1 MPPLVSQLA
10 SFSTFAVGFIARPIG
25 GIVFGHFGDRVGRK
39 RALVTALLMM
49 GIATTLIGCLPS
61 YALAGAL
68 APLLLIVLR
77 FVQGLA
83 IGGQW
88 AGAVLLATESAPPGQ
103 RGFYGSLAQTG
114 APIGTILA
122 NLAFLL
128 VSTSLTDQAFLA
140 WGWRVP
146 FLVSVV
152 LIALG
157 LYVQLRLEDTAAFR
171 ELRALKER
179 RDAEAAAERARQSR
193 IGIEAA
199 RAELAAERQPS
210 PVLEAVRTY
219 PKQIALAAGSFI
231 AAQVT
236 FYILVAFV
244 IAYGSG
250 ASGLGIPRSTMLVG
264 VLIGAVVMIPGVIVA
279 AVVSDRHGRRGVI
292 MLAAAAL
299 ALWGFALF
307 PLIDTRSLLWI
318 SVGMEWGKCS
328 SGRCTGR
335 RRPSS
340 PRSRDP
346 RTLLGRVARI
356 PARRHPRRRARP
368 DHRDCASRQVRQ
380 HDRDFG
386 LHRAGLHGLLRLG
399 LAAQGNLPQ
408 HDVRGRRG
416 RPTRTRTRWMGW
428 PSGCCRASI
437 SRRPA
442 SRTWADRAAES
453 TRMTS
458 SSPRTLA
465 VTRARPAAAQATT
478 YAFGELACRLGL
490 FRETG
495 EPRQEQLGER
505 FEGPGHCQI
514 GPDKCG
520 FLIAIPGPIRHSLIR
535 PGQAGPRSSTVK
547 H

>member
-1 MPPLVSQLA
+1 VPHPGGPPEIRSVRKVALTALAATSIEWYDFFLYGTAAALIFPTVFFPAEMPPLVSQLA

-25 GIVFGHFGDRVGRK
+25 GVVFGHFGDRVGRK

-318 SVGMEWGKCS
+318 SVGIGVGQVLVGAM
-328 SGRCTGR
+328 SGPQAAFFAEIFETRVRYSGA
-335 RRPSS
+335 S
-340 PRSRDP
+340 
-346 RTLLGRVARI
+346 LGYQLGGI
-356 PARRHPRRRARP
+356 L
-368 DHRDCASRQVRQ
+368 
-380 HDRDFG
+380 G
-386 LHRAGLHGLLRLG
+386 GG
-399 LAAQGNLPQ
+399 LAPIIATALLARYGNTT
-408 HDVRGRRG
+408 G
-416 RPTRTRTRWMGW
+416 
-428 PSGCCRASI
+428 I
-437 SRRPA
+437 SVYIA
-442 SRTWADRAAES
+442 
-453 TRMTS
+453 
-458 SSPRTLA
+458 
-465 VTRARPAAAQATT
+465 
-478 YAFGELACRLGL
+478 LACLVSFVSVRWLK
-490 FRETG
+490 ETY
-495 EPRQEQLGER
+495 RN
-505 FEGPGHCQI
+505 
-514 GPDKCG
+514 
-520 FLIAIPGPIRHSLIR
+520 
-535 PGQAGPRSSTVK
+535 TM
-547 H
+547 

>member
-1 MPPLVSQLA
+1 MPHPGGPPEIRSVRKVALTALAATSIEWYDFFLYGTAAALIFPTVFFPAEMPPLVGLLA

-25 GIVFGHFGDRVGRK
+25 AVVFGHFGDRLGRK

-49 GIATTLIGCLPS
+49 GVATTLIGCLPS

-88 AGAVLLATESAPPGQ
+88 AGAVLLACEGAPAGQ

-128 VSTSLTDQAFLA
+128 ASTSMTDQAFLA
-140 WGWRVP
+140 WGWRIP

-179 RDAEAAAERARQSR
+179 RDAEAAAERARRS
-193 IGIEAA
+193 GIEIDAA

-210 PVLEAVRTY
+210 PVLEALRAY
-219 PKQIALAAGSFI
+219 PKQIALAAGSFV

-250 ASGLGIPRSTMLVG
+250 PSGLGIPRGTMLAG
-264 VLIGAVVMIPGVIVA
+264 VLIGAVVMIPGVIVSA
-279 AVVSDRHGRRGVI
+279 ILSDRYGRRGVI

-318 SVGMEWGKCS
+318 SVGIGVGQSLVGAMYGPQAAFFAEIFETRVRY
-328 SGRCTGR
+328 SGA
-335 RRPSS
+335 S
-340 PRSRDP
+340 
-346 RTLLGRVARI
+346 LGYQLGGI
-356 PARRHPRRRARP
+356 L
-368 DHRDCASRQVRQ
+368 
-380 HDRDFG
+380 G
-386 LHRAGLHGLLRLG
+386 GG
-399 LAAQGNLPQ
+399 LAPIIATALLARYGNTT
-408 HDVRGRRG
+408 G
-416 RPTRTRTRWMGW
+416 
-428 PSGCCRASI
+428 I
-437 SRRPA
+437 SVYIA
-442 SRTWADRAAES
+442 
-453 TRMTS
+453 
-458 SSPRTLA
+458 
-465 VTRARPAAAQATT
+465 
-478 YAFGELACRLGL
+478 LACLVSFVSVWWL
-490 FRETG
+490 KETY
-495 EPRQEQLGER
+495 RN
-505 FEGPGHCQI
+505 
-514 GPDKCG
+514 
-520 FLIAIPGPIRHSLIR
+520 AM
-535 PGQAGPRSSTVK
+535 
-547 H
+547 

>member
-1 MPPLVSQLA
+1 VPPPGGPPEIRSVRKVALTALAATSIEWYDFFLYGTAAALIFPSVFFPAELPPLVGLLA

-25 GIVFGHFGDRVGRK
+25 AVVFGHFGDRLGRK

-49 GIATTLIGCLPS
+49 GIATTLIGCLPP

-88 AGAVLLATESAPPGQ
+88 AGAVLLATESAPPGR

-128 VSTSLTDQAFLA
+128 VSTSLTDEAFLA
-140 WGWRVP
+140 WGWRIP

-152 LIALG
+152 LIALA
-157 LYVQLRLEDTAAFR
+157 LYVHLRLEDTAAFR

-179 RDAEAAAERARQSR
+179 RDAEAAAERARRSR
-193 IGIEAA
+193 IAIEAA
-199 RAELAAERQPS
+199 RTELAAERQPS

-250 ASGLGIPRSTMLVG
+250 ASGLGIPRVTMLAG
-264 VLIGAVVMIPGVIVA
+264 VLIGAVLMIPGVILS

-292 MLAAAAL
+292 MVAAAAL
-299 ALWGFALF
+299 ALWAFALF

-318 SVGMEWGKCS
+318 SVGIGVGQTLVGAMYGPQAAFFAEIFETRVRY
-328 SGRCTGR
+328 SGASLGYQLGGILGGALAPIIATALLARYGNTTG
-335 RRPSS
+335 
-340 PRSRDP
+340 
-346 RTLLGRVARI
+346 
-356 PARRHPRRRARP
+356 
-368 DHRDCASRQVRQ
+368 
-380 HDRDFG
+380 
-386 LHRAGLHGLLRLG
+386 
-399 LAAQGNLPQ
+399 
-408 HDVRGRRG
+408 
-416 RPTRTRTRWMGW
+416 
-428 PSGCCRASI
+428 I
-437 SRRPA
+437 SVYIA
-442 SRTWADRAAES
+442 
-453 TRMTS
+453 
-458 SSPRTLA
+458 
-465 VTRARPAAAQATT
+465 
-478 YAFGELACRLGL
+478 LACLVSFVSVWWL
-490 FRETG
+490 KETY
-495 EPRQEQLGER
+495 Q
-505 FEGPGHCQI
+505 
-514 GPDKCG
+514 
-520 FLIAIPGPIRHSLIR
+520 
-535 PGQAGPRSSTVK
+535 STM
-547 H
+547 

>member
-1 MPPLVSQLA
+1 MPHPGGPPEIRSVRKVALTALAATSIEWYDFFLYGTAAALIFPTVFFPAEMPPLVSQLA

-25 GIVFGHFGDRVGRK
+25 GVVFGHFGDRVGRK

-171 ELRALKER
+171 ELRVLKER

-279 AVVSDRHGRRGVI
+279 AVVSDRYGRRGVI
-292 MLAAAAL
+292 MLGAAAL

-318 SVGMEWGKCS
+318 SVGIGVGQVLVGAMYGPQAAFFAEIFETRVRY
-328 SGRCTGR
+328 SGA
-335 RRPSS
+335 S
-340 PRSRDP
+340 
-346 RTLLGRVARI
+346 LGYQLGGI
-356 PARRHPRRRARP
+356 L
-368 DHRDCASRQVRQ
+368 
-380 HDRDFG
+380 G
-386 LHRAGLHGLLRLG
+386 GG
-399 LAAQGNLPQ
+399 LAPIIATALLARYGNTT
-408 HDVRGRRG
+408 G
-416 RPTRTRTRWMGW
+416 
-428 PSGCCRASI
+428 I
-437 SRRPA
+437 SVYIA
-442 SRTWADRAAES
+442 
-453 TRMTS
+453 
-458 SSPRTLA
+458 
-465 VTRARPAAAQATT
+465 
-478 YAFGELACRLGL
+478 LACLVSFVSVRWLK
-490 FRETG
+490 ETY
-495 EPRQEQLGER
+495 RN
-505 FEGPGHCQI
+505 
-514 GPDKCG
+514 
-520 FLIAIPGPIRHSLIR
+520 
-535 PGQAGPRSSTVK
+535 TM
-547 H
+547 

>member
-1 MPPLVSQLA
+1 VPHPGGPPEIRSVRKVALTALAATSIEWYDFFLYGTAAALIFPAVFFPAEMPPLVSQLA

-25 GIVFGHFGDRVGRK
+25 GVVFGHFGDRVGRK

-88 AGAVLLATESAPPGQ
+88 AGAVLLAIESAPPGQ

-140 WGWRVP
+140 WGWRIP
-146 FLVSVV
+146 FLVSVA

-171 ELRALKER
+171 ELRVLKER

-279 AVVSDRHGRRGVI
+279 AVMSDRHGRRGVI

-318 SVGMEWGKCS
+318 SVGIGVGQVLVGAMYGPQAALFAEIFETRVRY
-328 SGRCTGR
+328 SGA
-335 RRPSS
+335 S
-340 PRSRDP
+340 
-346 RTLLGRVARI
+346 LGYQLGGI
-356 PARRHPRRRARP
+356 L
-368 DHRDCASRQVRQ
+368 
-380 HDRDFG
+380 G
-386 LHRAGLHGLLRLG
+386 GG
-399 LAAQGNLPQ
+399 LAPIIATALLARYGNTT
-408 HDVRGRRG
+408 G
-416 RPTRTRTRWMGW
+416 
-428 PSGCCRASI
+428 I
-437 SRRPA
+437 SVYIA
-442 SRTWADRAAES
+442 
-453 TRMTS
+453 
-458 SSPRTLA
+458 
-465 VTRARPAAAQATT
+465 
-478 YAFGELACRLGL
+478 LACLVSFVSVRWLK
-490 FRETG
+490 ETY
-495 EPRQEQLGER
+495 RN
-505 FEGPGHCQI
+505 
-514 GPDKCG
+514 
-520 FLIAIPGPIRHSLIR
+520 
-535 PGQAGPRSSTVK
+535 TM
-547 H
+547 

>member
-1 MPPLVSQLA
+1 MPHPGGPPEIRSVRKVALTALAATSIEWYDFFLYGTAAALIFPTVFFPAEMPPLVSQLA

-146 FLVSVV
+146 FLASVV

-318 SVGMEWGKCS
+318 SVGIGVGQVLVGAMYGPQAAFFAEIFETRVRY
-328 SGRCTGR
+328 SGA
-335 RRPSS
+335 S
-340 PRSRDP
+340 
-346 RTLLGRVARI
+346 LGYQLGGI
-356 PARRHPRRRARP
+356 L
-368 DHRDCASRQVRQ
+368 
-380 HDRDFG
+380 G
-386 LHRAGLHGLLRLG
+386 GG
-399 LAAQGNLPQ
+399 LAPIIATALLARYGNTT
-408 HDVRGRRG
+408 G
-416 RPTRTRTRWMGW
+416 
-428 PSGCCRASI
+428 I
-437 SRRPA
+437 SVYIA
-442 SRTWADRAAES
+442 
-453 TRMTS
+453 
-458 SSPRTLA
+458 
-465 VTRARPAAAQATT
+465 
-478 YAFGELACRLGL
+478 LACLVSFVSVRWLK
-490 FRETG
+490 ETY
-495 EPRQEQLGER
+495 RN
-505 FEGPGHCQI
+505 
-514 GPDKCG
+514 
-520 FLIAIPGPIRHSLIR
+520 
-535 PGQAGPRSSTVK
+535 TM
-547 H
+547 

>member
-1 MPPLVSQLA
+1 VPHPGGPPEIRSVRKVALTALAATSIEWYDFFLYGTAAALIFPTVFFPAEMPPLVSQLA

-25 GIVFGHFGDRVGRK
+25 GVVFGHFGDRVGRK

-318 SVGMEWGKCS
+318 SVGIGVGQVLVGAMYGPQAAFFAEIFETRVRY
-328 SGRCTGR
+328 SGA
-335 RRPSS
+335 S
-340 PRSRDP
+340 
-346 RTLLGRVARI
+346 LGYQLGGI
-356 PARRHPRRRARP
+356 L
-368 DHRDCASRQVRQ
+368 
-380 HDRDFG
+380 G
-386 LHRAGLHGLLRLG
+386 GG
-399 LAAQGNLPQ
+399 LAPIIATALLARYGNTT
-408 HDVRGRRG
+408 G
-416 RPTRTRTRWMGW
+416 
-428 PSGCCRASI
+428 I
-437 SRRPA
+437 SVYIA
-442 SRTWADRAAES
+442 
-453 TRMTS
+453 
-458 SSPRTLA
+458 
-465 VTRARPAAAQATT
+465 
-478 YAFGELACRLGL
+478 LACLVSFVSVRWLK
-490 FRETG
+490 ETY
-495 EPRQEQLGER
+495 RN
-505 FEGPGHCQI
+505 
-514 GPDKCG
+514 
-520 FLIAIPGPIRHSLIR
+520 
-535 PGQAGPRSSTVK
+535 TM
-547 H
+547 

>member
-1 MPPLVSQLA
+1 MPHPGGPPEIRSVRKVALTALAATSIEWYDFFLYGTAAALIFPTVFFPAEMPPLVSQLA

-146 FLVSVV
+146 FLASVV

-179 RDAEAAAERARQSR
+179 RDAEVASERARQSR

-210 PVLEAVRTY
+210 PVLEALRTY
-219 PKQIALAAGSFI
+219 PRQIALAAGSFI

-318 SVGMEWGKCS
+318 SVGIGVGQVLVGAMYGPQAAFFAEIFETRVRY
-328 SGRCTGR
+328 SGA
-335 RRPSS
+335 S
-340 PRSRDP
+340 
-346 RTLLGRVARI
+346 LGYQLGGI
-356 PARRHPRRRARP
+356 L
-368 DHRDCASRQVRQ
+368 
-380 HDRDFG
+380 G
-386 LHRAGLHGLLRLG
+386 GG
-399 LAAQGNLPQ
+399 LAPIIATALLARYGNTT
-408 HDVRGRRG
+408 G
-416 RPTRTRTRWMGW
+416 
-428 PSGCCRASI
+428 I
-437 SRRPA
+437 SVYIA
-442 SRTWADRAAES
+442 
-453 TRMTS
+453 
-458 SSPRTLA
+458 
-465 VTRARPAAAQATT
+465 
-478 YAFGELACRLGL
+478 LACLVSFVSVRWLK
-490 FRETG
+490 ETY
-495 EPRQEQLGER
+495 RN
-505 FEGPGHCQI
+505 
-514 GPDKCG
+514 
-520 FLIAIPGPIRHSLIR
+520 
-535 PGQAGPRSSTVK
+535 TM
-547 H
+547 

>member
-1 MPPLVSQLA
+1 VPHPGGPPEIRSVRKVALTALAATCIEWYDFFLYGTAAALIFPTVFFPAEMPPLVSQLA

-25 GIVFGHFGDRVGRK
+25 GVVFGHFGDRVGRK

-171 ELRALKER
+171 ELRVLKER

-318 SVGMEWGKCS
+318 SVGIGVGQVLVGAMYGPQAAFFAEIFETRVRY
-328 SGRCTGR
+328 SGA
-335 RRPSS
+335 S
-340 PRSRDP
+340 
-346 RTLLGRVARI
+346 LGYQLGGI
-356 PARRHPRRRARP
+356 L
-368 DHRDCASRQVRQ
+368 
-380 HDRDFG
+380 G
-386 LHRAGLHGLLRLG
+386 GG
-399 LAAQGNLPQ
+399 LAPIIATALLARYGNTT
-408 HDVRGRRG
+408 G
-416 RPTRTRTRWMGW
+416 
-428 PSGCCRASI
+428 I
-437 SRRPA
+437 SVYIA
-442 SRTWADRAAES
+442 
-453 TRMTS
+453 
-458 SSPRTLA
+458 
-465 VTRARPAAAQATT
+465 
-478 YAFGELACRLGL
+478 LACLVSFVSVWWL
-490 FRETG
+490 KETY
-495 EPRQEQLGER
+495 RN
-505 FEGPGHCQI
+505 
-514 GPDKCG
+514 
-520 FLIAIPGPIRHSLIR
+520 
-535 PGQAGPRSSTVK
+535 TM
-547 H
+547 

>member
-1 MPPLVSQLA
+1 MPHPGGPPEIRSVRKVALTALAATSIEWYDFFLYGTAAALIFPTVFFPAGMPPLVGLLA

-25 GIVFGHFGDRVGRK
+25 AVVFGHFGDRLGRK

-49 GIATTLIGCLPS
+49 GAATTLIGCLPP

-88 AGAVLLATESAPPGQ
+88 AGAVLLACEGAPARP

-128 VSTSLTDQAFLA
+128 ASTSMTDQAFLA
-140 WGWRVP
+140 WGWRIP

-152 LIALG
+152 LIGLG

-171 ELRALKER
+171 ELQALKER
-179 RDAEAAAERARQSR
+179 RDAEAAAERARR
-193 IGIEAA
+193 LGIEIDAA

-210 PVLEAVRTY
+210 PVIEALRVY
-219 PKQIALAAGSFI
+219 PKPIALVAGSFV

-250 ASGLGIPRSTMLVG
+250 PSGLGIPRGTMLVG
-264 VLIGAVVMIPGVIVA
+264 VLIGAVIMIPGVIVSA
-279 AVVSDRHGRRGVI
+279 ILSDRFGRRGVI

-318 SVGMEWGKCS
+318 AVGIGVGQSLVGAMYGPQAAFFAEIFETRVRY
-328 SGRCTGR
+328 SGA
-335 RRPSS
+335 S
-340 PRSRDP
+340 
-346 RTLLGRVARI
+346 LGYQLGGI
-356 PARRHPRRRARP
+356 L
-368 DHRDCASRQVRQ
+368 
-380 HDRDFG
+380 G
-386 LHRAGLHGLLRLG
+386 GG
-399 LAAQGNLPQ
+399 LAPIIATALLARYGNTT
-408 HDVRGRRG
+408 G
-416 RPTRTRTRWMGW
+416 
-428 PSGCCRASI
+428 I
-437 SRRPA
+437 SVYIA
-442 SRTWADRAAES
+442 
-453 TRMTS
+453 
-458 SSPRTLA
+458 
-465 VTRARPAAAQATT
+465 
-478 YAFGELACRLGL
+478 LACLVSFVSVWWL
-490 FRETG
+490 KETY
-495 EPRQEQLGER
+495 RN
-505 FEGPGHCQI
+505 
-514 GPDKCG
+514 
-520 FLIAIPGPIRHSLIR
+520 AM
-535 PGQAGPRSSTVK
+535 
-547 H
+547 

>member
-1 MPPLVSQLA
+1 MPHPGGPPEIRSVRKVALTALAATSIEWYDFFLYGTAAALIFPTVFFPAEMPPLVSQLA

-25 GIVFGHFGDRVGRK
+25 GVVFGHFGDRVGRK

-171 ELRALKER
+171 ELRVLKER

-250 ASGLGIPRSTMLVG
+250 ASGLGIPRSTMLLG

-318 SVGMEWGKCS
+318 SVGIGVGQVLVGAMYGPQAAFFAEIFETRVRY
-328 SGRCTGR
+328 SGA
-335 RRPSS
+335 S
-340 PRSRDP
+340 
-346 RTLLGRVARI
+346 LGYQLGGI
-356 PARRHPRRRARP
+356 L
-368 DHRDCASRQVRQ
+368 
-380 HDRDFG
+380 G
-386 LHRAGLHGLLRLG
+386 GG
-399 LAAQGNLPQ
+399 LAPIIATALLARYGNTT
-408 HDVRGRRG
+408 G
-416 RPTRTRTRWMGW
+416 
-428 PSGCCRASI
+428 I
-437 SRRPA
+437 SVYIA
-442 SRTWADRAAES
+442 
-453 TRMTS
+453 
-458 SSPRTLA
+458 
-465 VTRARPAAAQATT
+465 
-478 YAFGELACRLGL
+478 LACLVSFVSVRWLK
-490 FRETG
+490 ETY
-495 EPRQEQLGER
+495 RN
-505 FEGPGHCQI
+505 
-514 GPDKCG
+514 
-520 FLIAIPGPIRHSLIR
+520 
-535 PGQAGPRSSTVK
+535 TM
-547 H
+547 

>member
-1 MPPLVSQLA
+1 MPHPGGPPEIRSVRKVALTALAATSIEWYDFFLYGTAAALIFPTVFFPAEMPPLVSQLA
-10 SFSTFAVGFIARPIG
+10 SFSTFAVGFNARPIG

-61 YALAGAL
+61 YAVAGAL

-146 FLVSVV
+146 FLASVV

-171 ELRALKER
+171 ELRVLKER
-179 RDAEAAAERARQSR
+179 RDAEVASERARQSR

-210 PVLEAVRTY
+210 PVLEALRTY
-219 PKQIALAAGSFI
+219 PRQIALAAGSFI

-292 MLAAAAL
+292 MFAAAAL

-318 SVGMEWGKCS
+318 SVGIGVGQVLVGAMYGPQAAFFAEIFETRVRY
-328 SGRCTGR
+328 SGA
-335 RRPSS
+335 S
-340 PRSRDP
+340 
-346 RTLLGRVARI
+346 LGYQLGGI
-356 PARRHPRRRARP
+356 L
-368 DHRDCASRQVRQ
+368 
-380 HDRDFG
+380 G
-386 LHRAGLHGLLRLG
+386 GG
-399 LAAQGNLPQ
+399 LAPIIATALLARYGNTT
-408 HDVRGRRG
+408 G
-416 RPTRTRTRWMGW
+416 
-428 PSGCCRASI
+428 I
-437 SRRPA
+437 SVYIA
-442 SRTWADRAAES
+442 
-453 TRMTS
+453 
-458 SSPRTLA
+458 
-465 VTRARPAAAQATT
+465 
-478 YAFGELACRLGL
+478 LACLVSFVSVRWLK
-490 FRETG
+490 ETY
-495 EPRQEQLGER
+495 RN
-505 FEGPGHCQI
+505 
-514 GPDKCG
+514 
-520 FLIAIPGPIRHSLIR
+520 
-535 PGQAGPRSSTVK
+535 TM
-547 H
+547 

>member
-1 MPPLVSQLA
+1 MPHPGGPPEIRSVRKVALTALAATSIEWYDFFLYGTAAALIFPTVFFPAEMPPLVSQLA

-49 GIATTLIGCLPS
+49 GIATTLMGCLPS
-61 YALAGAL
+61 YAVAGAL

-171 ELRALKER
+171 ELRVLKER

-219 PKQIALAAGSFI
+219 PRQIALAAGSFI

-279 AVVSDRHGRRGVI
+279 AVVSDRYGRRGVI

-318 SVGMEWGKCS
+318 SVGIGVGQVLVGAMYGPQAAFFAEIFETRVRY
-328 SGRCTGR
+328 SGA
-335 RRPSS
+335 S
-340 PRSRDP
+340 
-346 RTLLGRVARI
+346 LGYQLGGI
-356 PARRHPRRRARP
+356 L
-368 DHRDCASRQVRQ
+368 
-380 HDRDFG
+380 G
-386 LHRAGLHGLLRLG
+386 GG
-399 LAAQGNLPQ
+399 LAPIIATALLARYGNTT
-408 HDVRGRRG
+408 G
-416 RPTRTRTRWMGW
+416 
-428 PSGCCRASI
+428 I
-437 SRRPA
+437 SVYIA
-442 SRTWADRAAES
+442 
-453 TRMTS
+453 
-458 SSPRTLA
+458 
-465 VTRARPAAAQATT
+465 
-478 YAFGELACRLGL
+478 LACLVSFVSVRWLK
-490 FRETG
+490 ETY
-495 EPRQEQLGER
+495 RN
-505 FEGPGHCQI
+505 
-514 GPDKCG
+514 
-520 FLIAIPGPIRHSLIR
+520 
-535 PGQAGPRSSTVK
+535 TM
-547 H
+547 

>member
-1 MPPLVSQLA
+1 VPHPGGPPEIRSVRKVALTALAATSIEWYDFFLYGTAAALIFPTVFFPAEMPPLVSQLA

-25 GIVFGHFGDRVGRK
+25 GVVFGHFGDRVGRK

-140 WGWRVP
+140 WGWRIP

-171 ELRALKER
+171 ELRLLKER

-250 ASGLGIPRSTMLVG
+250 ASGLGIPRSTMLMG

-279 AVVSDRHGRRGVI
+279 AVVSDRYGRRGVI
-292 MLAAAAL
+292 MLGAAAL

-318 SVGMEWGKCS
+318 SVGIGVGQVLVGAMYGPQAAFFAEIFETRVRY
-328 SGRCTGR
+328 SGA
-335 RRPSS
+335 S
-340 PRSRDP
+340 
-346 RTLLGRVARI
+346 LGYQLGGI
-356 PARRHPRRRARP
+356 L
-368 DHRDCASRQVRQ
+368 
-380 HDRDFG
+380 G
-386 LHRAGLHGLLRLG
+386 GG
-399 LAAQGNLPQ
+399 LAPIIATALLARYGNTTGISVYIAVACLVSFIS
-408 HDVRGRRG
+408 VR
-416 RPTRTRTRWMGW
+416 WLK
-428 PSGCCRASI
+428 
-437 SRRPA
+437 
-442 SRTWADRAAES
+442 E
-453 TRMTS
+453 
-458 SSPRTLA
+458 
-465 VTRARPAAAQATT
+465 T
-478 YAFGELACRLGL
+478 YRN
-490 FRETG
+490 TM
-495 EPRQEQLGER
+495 
-505 FEGPGHCQI
+505 
-514 GPDKCG
+514 
-520 FLIAIPGPIRHSLIR
+520 
-535 PGQAGPRSSTVK
+535 
-547 H
+547 